1 VPAADAVPPSTGTG
15 PHSRWSVLR
24 RRFSVGIGTCEDV
37 RRGARGADNYLDHV
51 IVRPTSVGLA
61 PCFLCQRF
69 SDEEP
74 PLIG

>member
-1 VPAADAVPPSTGTG
+1 MQCHPVRGRAHIHGGPCCDGDSQLGTG
-15 PHSRWSVLR
+15 PAKT
-24 RRFSVGIGTCEDV
+24 FDEA
-37 RRGARGADNYLDHV
+37 ARGADNYLDHV